1 MKIDHNDWKTNQ
13 GEICHW
19 ASDRY
24 IIYALMELAGIQ
36 HTKFF
41 NILLYFYD
49 YTAASNI
56 RNLEIIKPDKIR
68 SKILTPYKNL
78 MSLAEIPQKR

>member
-1 MKIDHNDWKTNQ
+1 
-13 GEICHW
+13 
-19 ASDRY
+19 
-24 IIYALMELAGIQ
+24 MELAGIQ

-41 NILLYFYD
+41 NVLLYFYD

-68 SKILTPYKNL
+68 SKTLTPYKNL
-78 MSLAEIPQKR
+78 ASLNEIAEKR